1 MKRILIIGAT
11 SAIAVACA
19 RRWALE
25 QARFALVGRNAGK
38 LRQVAEDLKVRGA
51 DDVSVH
57 VLDLMDFEAHA
68 ATVQACFAALGEVD
82 VALVAHGVLS
92 DQSLCQ
98 RDAAA
103 ARLEFA
109 TNATSVISIVTHL
122 AAQMEQVGNGTLAV
136 ISSVAGD
143 RGRASNYVYGSAK
156 AAISAFC
163 QGLQLRLHPRG
174 VHVLTIK
181 PGPVDTPMTA
191 GMKLPAALTASA
203 DRVAQDIVHAAA
215 RGGGT
220 LYTPWFWRWIM
231 TIVRAVPTFVMMR
244 VQR

>member
-1 MKRILIIGAT
+1 MKRILIVGAT

-19 RRWALE
+19 RRWAAG

-38 LRQVAEDLKVRGA
+38 LRQVAEDLRVRGA

-57 VLDLMDFEAHA
+57 VLDLMDFDSHA
-68 ATVQACFAALGEVD
+68 AVVQACVAALGEVD
-82 VALVAHGVLS
+82 IALVAHGLLS
-92 DQSLCQ
+92 DQTLCQ
-98 RDAAA
+98 RDATA
-103 ARLEFA
+103 ARLEFD
-109 TNATSVISIVTHL
+109 TNATSVIHIVTQL

-156 AAISAFC
+156 AAVSAFC
-163 QGLQLRLHPRG
+163 EGLQLRLHARG

-203 DRVAQDIVHAAA
+203 DRVAQDIVRASA

-220 LYTPWFWRWIM
+220 LYTPWFWRPIM
-231 TIVRAVPTFVMMR
+231 AIVRAVPAFVMMR
-244 VQR
+244 MQR